1 MSFDVSS
8 HFVYSM
14 FVAVRGGG
22 GGFGTRVRGGC
33 TGGGGV
39 YGGGVYG
46 GGGVRGGGSEVLF
59 KENVKIG

>member
-22 GGFGTRVRGGC
+22 GFGTRVRG
-33 TGGGGV
+33 GGGGV
-39 YGGGVYG
+39 YGGGGQKCYL
-46 GGGVRGGGSEVLF
+46 R
-59 KENVKIG
+59 KT